1 MLYLFR
7 MDALRDKTAGGG
19 INGIPQDVIMEKLQM
34 SHNGRQ
40 WFSPNLDETVQAR
53 HGQHQNP

>member
-1 MLYLFR
+1 ME
-7 MDALRDKTAGGG
+7 ALRAKTAGGG
-19 INGIPQDVIMEKLQM
+19 YTGITKPTVMAKLQM

-40 WFSPNLDETVQAR
+40 VFSPNPAETEQAR